1 MEKIG
6 INTHNFEEAKS
17 QIAEFI
23 EKVPPDIYLEKVGTE
38 GLIPIFDHL
47 VTGIEMNKLVEE
59 IQTCLKRINET
70 DITFFRM
77 FGEVYNAFDS
87 LDKDYIQAILLSLHA
102 AEAAAEKAQ
111 NAQEDIRKTLNS
123 QKTIISVLEQFKERQ
138 DQIEHLENIDEM
150 WQDIKRLSKDVEY
163 VKYYAEYLSGTM
175 GQTVD
180 FSGKTNSMV
189 VKEQE
194 IETIKHFDNRI
205 GHNDILRKKVHI
217 ACLLSG
223 SAVGICILHFLVSL
237 LGII

>member
-138 DQIEHLENIDEM
+138 DEIEQYPD
-150 WQDIKRLSKDVEY
+150 
-163 VKYYAEYLSGTM
+163 YLSGTM

-194 IETIKHFDNRI
+194 AETIKHFDNRI